1 MKPDGAKK
9 EHRFIPYDAK
19 YLESCGEL
27 VKESWNLHKG
37 LENVENMSSVYELY
51 IRDCVD
57 YSEYTELIVDKD
69 ERVMGIM
76 FASIENRNI
85 SQYMALIARR
95 LKTALWRA
103 IRLFRGD
110 FGKITTAIGAYA
122 AEKENDK
129 IGELNSDNFS
139 SELNLFIVSKL
150 MRGRGYGYELMNRY
164 VEFCCDNHIESAFLW
179 TDLGCTYSFYER
191 YGFELYGTFHSPTL
205 TDGDKGVENG
215 MIYWYK
221 MENSN
226 K

>member
-37 LENVENMSSVYELY
+37 LENVENINSVYELY

-95 LKTALWRA
+95 LKT
-103 IRLFRGD
+103 
-110 FGKITTAIGAYA
+110 T
-122 AEKENDK
+122 
-129 IGELNSDNFS
+129 
-139 SELNLFIVSKL
+139 FINV
-150 MRGRGYGYELMNRY
+150 N
-164 VEFCCDNHIESAFLW
+164 I
-179 TDLGCTYSFYER
+179 
-191 YGFELYGTFHSPTL
+191 
-205 TDGDKGVENG
+205 
-215 MIYWYK
+215 K
-221 MENSN
+221 M
-226 K
+226 